1 MFQEANAPKFT
12 IHKIDTD
19 IHSKPELTKW
29 PVQTSTPLPIKG
41 YFYEPRRGAAK
52 LEFKEPP
59 GPCTIW
65 IFEVAIEHGR
75 HLCCIFIS
83 EAIEFRF
90 ELDG

>member
-1 MFQEANAPKFT
+1 MASP
-12 IHKIDTD
+12 D
-19 IHSKPELTKW
+19 IHTVAYKRIFLW
-29 PVQTSTPLPIKG
+29 TSS
-41 YFYEPRRGAAK
+41 RAAK